1 MTLHIQLEFPLT
13 SSEQGALRAM
23 LDNLRG
29 AGVGQIPLPVIGDAP
44 STAGVSQQTSA
55 PAAGQASGQ
64 AVSLSAGSALVLPQG
79 GTDDAGETGNS
90 AYPVKNHVGIDVDIR
105 GLPWDERIHS
115 SNHQCSKTGIWVK
128 RRGLNDE
135 ALTKRIEDELRQ
147 AMAAGTVVQPRADVQ
162 SNPAAVFGN
171 VGLNQGMQNPAAT
184 FGANAQTVGFAM
196 PGAVQALANPQAG
209 NFVPMPPAPAP
220 APAPVAQVAPAT
232 MEELIPRMTAG
243 IQAGLLPKD
252 IEQQVLAGVGLQ
264 SMFQLL
270 QRVDLVSPVWTGL
283 KQLAPGL

>member
-13 SSEQGALRAM
+13 SSEQSALRAM

-44 STAGVSQQTSA
+44 STAGASLQTSA

-64 AVSLSAGSALVLPQG
+64 VVSLSAGSALVLPQG
-79 GTDDAGETGNS
+79 GTDDAAEPGNS

-115 SNHQCSKTGIWVK
+115 SNHQCSKTGMWVK
-128 RRGLNDE
+128 RRGLNDDVM
-135 ALTKRIEDELRQ
+135 TKRIEDELRQ
-147 AMAAGTVVQPRADVQ
+147 AMAAGQPNTVAAQQAQ
-162 SNPAAVFGN
+162 NPAAVFGA
-171 VGLNQGMQNPAAT
+171 GLS
-184 FGANAQTVGFAM
+184 
-196 PGAVQALANPQAG
+196 PGAAIPGSAAASFGMPVAPTAAAAAFGG
-209 NFVPMPPAPAP
+209 NFAMPPAPAP
-220 APAPVAQVAPAT
+220 APAPVAQPGPTT

-270 QRVDLVSPVWTGL
+270 QRVDLVSPVWAGL
-283 KQLAPGL
+283 KKLAPGL